1 MPSEQ
6 LFGKQLVSHRPFGTS
21 SHRTH
26 ASYKAQYLWR
36 YLRFMSCF
44 RARRSRAI
52 VSRANF
58 TIFAH
63 RHMRLDWFL
72 ASRRPENPVT
82 LAPGKPT
89 FINSSP
95 QPAAKSSASC
105 KRGSAPASDQLRSRR
120 ERLQPIPLHCRHRP
134 YRHPAIQLPFRAIS
148 KRTARLN
155 PPMPPHSMQR
165 YLIRLEPVNKK
176 LKPNLSP
183 RSRLN
188 RRPLPL
194 ILHNMQAID
203 VTQCRRQLNQKSCKE
218 PHPLRALSPR
228 G

>member
-1 MPSEQ
+1 MIQDPVPLVKSPLHVLFQSPSQ
-6 LFGKQLVSHRPFGTS
+6 PSHRKPREFHHFCPS
-21 SHRTH
+21 SHAARLVPGIKKARKSCHPGSRKTH
-26 ASYKAQYLWR
+26 LHQL
-36 YLRFMSCF
+36 
-44 RARRSRAI
+44 
-52 VSRANF
+52 
-58 TIFAH
+58 
-63 RHMRLDWFL
+63 
-72 ASRRPENPVT
+72 
-82 LAPGKPT
+82 
-89 FINSSP
+89 
-95 QPAAKSSASC
+95 QSSASC

-155 PPMPPHSMQR
+155 PTMPPHSMQR

-218 PHPLRALSPR
+218 SHRLRALSPR